1 VVRYPGK
8 VALQQ
13 RVLPRYRVAFIEALA
28 ESCLGGLIVFA
39 GQPLPVEGIE
49 TAVGLQTARLTQVQ
63 NVCFR
68 DPSSKFFLCWQ
79 SGFVDWLEKNQP
91 AVLIVEANPR
101 NLASRMAVRWMH
113 QRGRPV
119 VGWGLGAPPIAGP
132 LAFLRRWERL
142 SLLRSLDAVIAYSR
156 RGAEQYRG
164 LGFPAERVFVAPNAV
179 APRPANPPTERPLIS
194 AAPLTILFIGRLQ
207 ERKRVDHLLHACASL
222 PLEKQP
228 RLLIVGDGPARE
240 PLQVLAGE
248 IYPQAEFL
256 GARHGPDLEPAFAV
270 ADLFVLPGTGG
281 LAVQQA
287 MAHALPVIA
296 ARGDGTQDDL
306 VRPENGWQIPPDDLG
321 ALKEAL
327 SLALLDPARLRR
339 MGQEAY
345 RLVADEVNLEAMV
358 QVFVEALWAASR

>member
-1 VVRYPGK
+1 
-8 VALQQ
+8 
-13 RVLPRYRVAFIEALA
+13 
-28 ESCLGGLIVFA
+28 
-39 GQPLPVEGIE
+39 
-49 TAVGLQTARLTQVQ
+49 VQ
-63 NVCFR
+63 NVCFG
-68 DPSSKFFLCWQ
+68 DPSSKLFLCWQ
-79 SGFVDWLEKNQP
+79 PGFVDWLEKNQP

-101 NLASRMAVRWMH
+101 NLATRMAVRWMH

-132 LAFLRRWERL
+132 LALLRRWERL
-142 SLLRSLDAVIAYSR
+142 SLLRSLDIVIAYSR
-156 RGAEQYRG
+156 RGAEQYRS

-179 APRPANPPTERPLIS
+179 APRPANPPIQRTAIS
-194 AAPLTILFIGRLQ
+194 AAPLTVLFIGRLQ

-222 PLEKQP
+222 VLEKQP

-240 PLQVLAGE
+240 PLQALAGE

-256 GARHGPDLEPAFAV
+256 GARHGPDLEPAFAA

-287 MAHALPVIA
+287 MAHALPVIV

-327 SLALLDPARLRR
+327 GLALSDPARLRR
-339 MGQEAY
+339 MGLEAY

-358 QVFVEALWAASR
+358 QVFKDALWTASR

>member
-1 VVRYPGK
+1 
-8 VALQQ
+8 
-13 RVLPRYRVAFIEALA
+13 
-28 ESCLGGLIVFA
+28 
-39 GQPLPVEGIE
+39 
-49 TAVGLQTARLTQVQ
+49 VQ
-63 NVCFR
+63 NVCFG
-68 DPSSKFFLCWQ
+68 DPSSKLFLCWQ
-79 SGFVDWLEKNQP
+79 PGFVDWLEKNQP

-101 NLASRMAVRWMH
+101 NLATRMAVRWMH

-142 SLLRSLDAVIAYSR
+142 SLLRSLDIVIAYSR
-156 RGAEQYRG
+156 RGAEQYRS

-179 APRPANPPTERPLIS
+179 APRPANPPIQRTAIS
-194 AAPLTILFIGRLQ
+194 AAPLTVLFIGRLQ

-222 PLEKQP
+222 VLEKQP
-228 RLLIVGDGPARE
+228 RLLIVGDGPARD
-240 PLQVLAGE
+240 PLQALAGE

-256 GARHGPDLEPAFAV
+256 GARHGPDLEPAFAA

-287 MAHALPVIA
+287 MAHALPVIV

-327 SLALLDPARLRR
+327 GLALSDPARLRR
-339 MGQEAY
+339 MGLEAY

-358 QVFVEALWAASR
+358 QVFKDALWTASR